1 MSRANA
7 RPRSRK
13 SLNSRKTGTAAIHG
27 TAPAGSKGLRK
38 FYEAKH
44 GPVPKS
50 HIFTRN
56 PALRA
61 KLIRIWYRGLQAKVL
76 GASS

>member
-13 SLNSRKTGTAAIHG
+13 SLSTRKTSPDAIHG
-27 TAPAGSKGLRK
+27 TAPAGSKVLRK
-38 FYEAKH
+38 FFEAKN
-44 GPVPKS
+44 GPLIRPHS
-50 HIFTRN
+50 ATRN
-56 PALRA
+56 PGYRA

-76 GASS
+76 GGL